1 MSEPKQRHVHADL
14 MIDYAEDKNLKYEFF
29 CDERC
34 KWVLCTEQPLFHEDF
49 QYRLH
54 EREFPKTS
62 LSDSVL
68 EDIANEAVMKDIY
81 DTYIYRQIANAAI
94 RQYILDTEKESK

>member
-1 MSEPKQRHVHADL
+1 MSKESTRHVHADL
-14 MIDYAEDKNLKYEFF
+14 MIAYAEDKNLKYEFF

-62 LSDSVL
+62 LSIDEL
-68 EDIANEAVMKDIY
+68 AIKFNITTTFAVNLMNV
-81 DTYIYRQIANAAI
+81 ANAAI
-94 RQYILDTEKESK
+94 KQYILDTEKESK